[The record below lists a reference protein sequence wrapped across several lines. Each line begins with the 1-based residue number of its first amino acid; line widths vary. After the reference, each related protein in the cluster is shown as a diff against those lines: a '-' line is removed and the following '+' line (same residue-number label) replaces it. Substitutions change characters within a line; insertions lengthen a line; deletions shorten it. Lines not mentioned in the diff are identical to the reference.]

1 MNPILIF
8 LIFLATFLIWVLG
21 AFLFRPIG
29 SVVKK
34 LMDDVKD
41 SISED
46 ETKEENKESK

>member
-29 SVVKK
+29 SIVKK
-34 LMDDVKD
+34 LIDDVKD
-41 SISED
+41 SMSED
-46 ETKEENKESK
+46 ETENKESK